1 MSQPSHDAAAFI
13 SYSRADT
20 EFALRLA
27 QDLKAA
33 GAQVWL
39 DQLDIHAGHEWDNA
53 IEAALV
59 EAPQMLLVLSPDS
72 ASSRNVRNEVALAL
86 DEGKVILPILHRDC
100 TIPLQLRRLQY
111 IDFRTDYAR
120 GLSLLLSHMKVQPS
134 TESVPASAVAP
145 PSAQPAPKARPAPS
159 SPATP
164 PAANEPQPLPP
175 SPAHSH
181 SGEHWVLRRL
191 RQFWPLI
198 PLLAILIA
206 LMLSDLGDFMGYNPF
221 ASDPCSLGEID
232 QSSLSA
238 KLYLPLARWA
248 LRYTPTPSVAIIYID
263 PSHDPPDLLTNTCA
277 SRAFL
282 ARLVAALNTLSA
294 HVIVIDKYY
303 SANACA
309 EQDKNAAFV
318 SAMEGSKV
326 PIVVGQQ
333 TYALGD
339 GSNSPGCLALTPR
352 LQFSSASKV
361 LYGLTRLNSDD
372 LKIPMRWPV
381 FNQPPAPPPAA
392 RQPNPPA
399 PPPTQL
405 PASSGDTL
413 SLVAAKAVNPHLESN
428 RSVGKLLAEQVHPY
442 TTFLNLPHITA
453 LTALCSAEP
462 APRAPI
468 DGQPG
473 DALCQPWVRPV
484 DNLDGNQLSL
494 DSKIVVI
501 GEITEL
507 DMHPF
512 PTTLPPFPVNQRPGV
527 FLQANYIQ
535 ALLDHRFLQ
544 EIPLWLTV
552 AGLVV
557 FVIGVY
563 CLYWSH
569 DKEGKPHLSAERAGI
584 ASLVV
589 FAAMV
594 LTSMLAVL
602 SMSYF
607 TPLWA
612 LWGAGAFVVFRYL
625 EASGHHRSQHL
636 LAHLTGHHHAEEHPP
651 AQTPPSH

>member
-1 MSQPSHDAAAFI
+1 MSQPTPAQEAAAFI
-13 SYSRADT
+13 SYSRADS

-33 GAQVWL
+33 GAHVWL

-59 EAPQMLLVLSPDS
+59 GAQQMLLILSPDS
-72 ASSRNVRNEVALAL
+72 ANSRNVRNEVALAL

-100 TIPLQLRRLQY
+100 TVPLQLRRLQH

-120 GLSLLLSHMKVQPS
+120 GFSLLLRHMQEQPS
-134 TESVPASAVAP
+134 GESASPTVVAP
-145 PSAQPAPKARPAPS
+145 QPAQPAPQAQPAPKPNAQPS
-159 SPATP
+159 P
-164 PAANEPQPLPP
+164 PLANAPQPLPA
-175 SPAHSH
+175 PA
-181 SGEHWVLRRL
+181 EHWVLRRG

-206 LMLSDLGDFMGYNPF
+206 LMISDLGDFMGYNPF

-238 KLYLPLARWA
+238 KMYLPLAKWA

-263 PSHDPPDLLTNTCA
+263 PSHDPPDLLSNTCA

-282 ARLVAALNTLSA
+282 ARLVTALNTLSA

-303 SANACA
+303 SASACA

-333 TYALGD
+333 TYALAD
-339 GSNSPGCLALTPR
+339 GSKSPGCLALTPR

-372 LKIPMRWPV
+372 LKVPLRWPV
-381 FNQPPAPPPAA
+381 FNQPPAPPPTAS
-392 RQPNPPA
+392 QPNPPA
-399 PPPTQL
+399 PAPTQL
-405 PASSGDTL
+405 PAASGDTL
-413 SLVAAKAVNPHLESN
+413 SLVAAKAVSPQLESN
-428 RSVGKLLAEQVHPY
+428 SGVSKLLSAQIHPY
-442 TTFLNLPHITA
+442 TTFLDLPHITA

-473 DALCQPWVRPV
+473 DDLCKPWVRPI

-501 GEITEL
+501 GEVTDL

-512 PTTLPPFPVNQRPGV
+512 PTTQAPFRTNQRPGV

-552 AGLVV
+552 TGLVF

-569 DKEGKPHLSAERAGI
+569 DKEGKPHLSVERAGI

-589 FAAMV
+589 FVAMV
-594 LTSMLAVL
+594 LTSILAVL

-625 EASGHHRSQHL
+625 EASGHHRSEHL
-636 LAHLTGHHHAEEHPP
+636 LAHLTGHRHTEEDPP
-651 AQTPPSH
+651 AQTPPPSY